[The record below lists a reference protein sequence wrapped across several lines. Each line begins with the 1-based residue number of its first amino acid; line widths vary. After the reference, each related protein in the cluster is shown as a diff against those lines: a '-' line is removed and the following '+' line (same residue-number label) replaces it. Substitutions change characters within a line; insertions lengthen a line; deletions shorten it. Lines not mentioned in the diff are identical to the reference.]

1 MKRYF
6 SIILVLL
13 LLRGLSAHGQDPS
26 FSQFFS
32 SPLNIN
38 PGLTGIINADWRAI
52 SNLRNQ
58 WITPASPYMTGT
70 ISFDTRL
77 TRDAIAH
84 VVSDENFFSIG
95 TMLMYDRAMAG
106 VVKGT
111 YASVNLAYNL
121 KVLENE
127 GYTHRFS
134 LGFGGI
140 YGRRY
145 IDYSRVDF
153 EEQFAGYGF
162 NTNLPTGESSLS
174 NMKGYFSLSAG
185 AVYSIKSNH
194 SNFDLGISSFHI
206 NTPNQTFLQD
216 ENQELAPRKVIH
228 SNFEY
233 KLNEGWVI
241 NANGIF
247 QKQAEASYFSVGGG
261 LGHILGDAQNT
272 ILNAGVWYWSDNAII
287 PYVGLAYN
295 NWQFGLSYDIT
306 TSKLTQAS
314 FNPGTWELSIIIR
327 GKRGLT
333 GVIPCPWK

>member
-1 MKRYF
+1 MKR
-6 SIILVLL
+6 ILTIWLLIVLF
-13 LLRGLSAHGQDPS
+13 RGVPACAQDPN

-38 PGLTGIINADWRAI
+38 PGLTGNINADWRAI
-52 SNLRNQ
+52 SNFRNQ

-70 ISFDTRL
+70 VSFDTRL
-77 TRDAIAH
+77 VRDAIAH
-84 VVSDENFFSIG
+84 VSDDNYFSIG

-111 YASVNLAYNL
+111 YASLNLAYSL
-121 KVLENE
+121 KVLEND

-134 LGFGGI
+134 VGFGGI
-140 YGRRY
+140 YGRKY

-162 NTNLPTGESSLS
+162 NTNLPTGESALS
-174 NMKGYFSLSAG
+174 NMKPYFSMSAG
-185 AVYSIKSNH
+185 LVYSITSEH
-194 SNFDLGISSFHI
+194 SNFDMGVSGFHI

-216 ENQELAPRKVIH
+216 ENQELAMRKVAH

-233 KLNEGWVI
+233 MINDRFVL
-241 NANGIF
+241 NANGVY
-247 QKQAEASYFSVGGG
+247 QKQSSASYFSVGGG
-261 LGHILGDAQNT
+261 IGHYIGDASSNT
-272 ILNAGVWYWSDNAII
+272 LLNVGVWYWSKNAIV
-287 PYVGLAYN
+287 PYVGLAHKDM
-295 NWQFGLSYDIT
+295 QFGLSYDIT

-314 FNPGTWELSIIIR
+314 FNPGTWELSIILR
-327 GKRGLT
+327 GKRKPT

>member
-6 SIILVLL
+6 SILLVFMLV
-13 LLRGLSAHGQDPS
+13 RSLSAHGQDPS

-111 YASVNLAYNL
+111 YASLNLAYNI
-121 KVLENE
+121 KVLEND

-134 LGFGGI
+134 LGFG
-140 YGRRY
+140 
-145 IDYSRVDF
+145 
-153 EEQFAGYGF
+153 
-162 NTNLPTGESSLS
+162 
-174 NMKGYFSLSAG
+174 
-185 AVYSIKSNH
+185 
-194 SNFDLGISSFHI
+194 
-206 NTPNQTFLQD
+206 
-216 ENQELAPRKVIH
+216 
-228 SNFEY
+228 
-233 KLNEGWVI
+233 
-241 NANGIF
+241 
-247 QKQAEASYFSVGGG
+247 
-261 LGHILGDAQNT
+261 
-272 ILNAGVWYWSDNAII
+272 
-287 PYVGLAYN
+287 
-295 NWQFGLSYDIT
+295 
-306 TSKLTQAS
+306 
-314 FNPGTWELSIIIR
+314 
-327 GKRGLT
+327 
-333 GVIPCPWK
+333 